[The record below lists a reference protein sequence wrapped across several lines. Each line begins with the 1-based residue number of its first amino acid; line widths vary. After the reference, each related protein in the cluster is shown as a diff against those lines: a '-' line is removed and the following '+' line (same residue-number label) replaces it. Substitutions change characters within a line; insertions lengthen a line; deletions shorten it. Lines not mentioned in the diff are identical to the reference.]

1 MNRRSSFPDQ
11 DLPAELAAAL
21 RADAIAAAER
31 PEDFWRN
38 QRRQVRNRI
47 AQRTAAAR
55 PKIGFVAAAAALVLG
70 GLWVLVVPSGRVPE
84 RAPQPEAAQADADQ
98 ELLLAV
104 EDAVAAGTP
113 DALQPLTLLVEASN
127 NLNTLEHT
135 SRKEQ
140 RHAD

>member
-1 MNRRSSFPDQ
+1 MKPRTSFEEQ

-21 RADAIAAAER
+21 RAEAITAAER
-31 PEDFWRN
+31 PEGFWRD

-47 AQRTAAAR
+47 RQRTAPAR
-55 PKIGFVAAAAALVLG
+55 PRIGFAVAAATLGLGALL
-70 GLWVLVVPSGRVPE
+70 VLVVPSGRVPE
-84 RAPQPEAAQADADQ
+84 RRSQPQAQADADQ

-113 DALQPLTLLVEASN
+113 EALEPLTLLVEASTN
-127 NLNTLEHT
+127 ANTLEHT